1 MAAAVAGVQA
11 TTPQAL
17 RRLLVVRDPIHHYLV
32 HDGLAESGLQ
42 PLDDEVNRDVRDVDA
57 YPRPTELLRRV
68 YRRPAPAERV
78 QDHRT
83 GIGSELDVPF
93 QQRQGLLGWVA
104 EPFSS

>member
-1 MAAAVAGVQA
+1 MTDWPKVACN
-11 TTPQAL
+11 
-17 RRLLVVRDPIHHYLV
+17 RLMMRSIEMYVMSMPT
-32 HDGLAESGLQ
+32 
-42 PLDDEVNRDVRDVDA
+42 
-57 YPRPTELLRRV
+57 PRPTELLRRV

-83 GIGSELDVPF
+83 RIGSELDDPF